1 MVCGLNPVSNYAL
14 KPTRGGGR
22 ITSCVPGL
30 KASRRA
36 VCSVSLLPAWWKEK
50 SAKFVSFRAGA
61 MLSFDCKPC
70 LDLLLI
76 PLDSEMPTQ

>member
-14 KPTRGGGR
+14 KPTRGWGVHHFLCPR
-22 ITSCVPGL
+22 V

-36 VCSVSLLPAWWKEK
+36 VCSVSLLPARWKEK

-70 LDLLLI
+70 LGLLLI